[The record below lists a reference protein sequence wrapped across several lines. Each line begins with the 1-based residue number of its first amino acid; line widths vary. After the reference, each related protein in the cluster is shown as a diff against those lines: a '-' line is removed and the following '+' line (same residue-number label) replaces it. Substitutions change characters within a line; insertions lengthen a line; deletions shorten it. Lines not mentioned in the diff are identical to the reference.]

1 MTGTIDVEQTNSI
14 CTITLENEGK
24 RNAIT
29 YEMMEELIETIT
41 SLEETDDNYVVV
53 IRGAGEKAF
62 SAGFDLSQDRDPD
75 KEPLWQRVNNQIEG
89 YEYPTIAM
97 INGDTFGGAVELVA
111 SCDIRIAREGARFGI
126 TPAKIGIVY
135 GPQAIT
141 RVINLVGAAKTKEL
155 LFTAEPIDAGHA
167 HEIGLL
173 NHLVTEEELESRT
186 YDMAET
192 IASNAPLSLKY
203 MKQIISAIQA
213 NRELSETEIE
223 WAMDLRQEAFDSRDH
238 EEGVEAFSEGREPEF
253 EGR

>member
-1 MTGTIDVEQTNSI
+1 MTGTIDVEQTNNI

-41 SLEETDDNYVVV
+41 SLEETDDNHVVV

-141 RVINLVGAAKTKEL
+141 RVMNLVGAAKTKEL
-155 LFTAEPIDAGHA
+155 LFTAEAIDAGHA

-203 MKQIISAIQA
+203 MKQIMSAIQA